1 MNEDDTSN
9 LNIYC
14 DSKNKLVDDSD
25 NVTYIFMDKSCRC
38 YIIGLAQM
46 YHAFLLHLYA
56 RLQFLS
62 SLCTMYIQKRRPSL
76 NFTRAMGISIKGK
89 ELTYIRL
96 EIK

>member
-25 NVTYIFMDKSCRC
+25 NETYIFMDKSCRC
-38 YIIGLAQM
+38 YIIGLAQIS
-46 YHAFLLHLYA
+46 ASSVCPIAISQLSLHYVHTEASTVIKLYSCNGN
-56 RLQFLS
+56 F
-62 SLCTMYIQKRRPSL
+62 YRR
-76 NFTRAMGISIKGK
+76 KGV
-89 ELTYIRL
+89 TYIRL